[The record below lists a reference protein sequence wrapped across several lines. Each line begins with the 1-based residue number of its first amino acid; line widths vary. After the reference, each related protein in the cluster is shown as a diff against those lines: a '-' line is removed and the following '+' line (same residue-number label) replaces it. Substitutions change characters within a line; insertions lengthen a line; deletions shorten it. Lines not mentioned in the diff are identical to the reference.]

1 LVTVVS
7 RTTKLVVSGINARGR
22 RLTLCFFANTYV
34 RKPAA
39 GPEEQAVSRSLF
51 PVGKRINDDYVMQLY
66 GLETQTWTKEQFTE
80 AVENITTIRT
90 EARSYA
96 KGHCESR
103 ALTYVKNLGVNV
115 SSMKELKRKFA
126 EDGSTLFAAKVWA
139 ACYNPFENDWELEG
153 EKECLAAM
161 NLTYKEA
168 GGERLKGCFARL
180 FVDIKKEMCKAINKA
195 TLATHG
201 GQIRMKRTKEEVVR
215 LGVHKKRK
223 KGTVV
228 GGWYSLAIDDLM
240 GPGEILQKELQKEL
254 QVSRV
259 VVCHMCLSILFLTI
273 RSPRHIG

>member
-1 LVTVVS
+1 M
-7 RTTKLVVSGINARGR
+7 
-22 RLTLCFFANTYV
+22 
-34 RKPAA
+34 
-39 GPEEQAVSRSLF
+39 
-51 PVGKRINDDYVMQLY
+51 GKRINDDYVMQLY
-66 GLETQTWTKEQFTE
+66 GLDTQSWTKEQFAE
-80 AVENITTIRT
+80 AVGNITRIRT

-161 NLTYKEA
+161 NLTYNESGA
-168 GGERLKGCFARL
+168 RVKGCFARL
-180 FVDIKKEMCKAINKA
+180 FVDEKKEMCKAINKA
-195 TLATHG
+195 TRGTHG
-201 GQIRMKRTKEEVVR
+201 GQIRMKRTKEEVNR

-240 GPGEILQKELQKEL
+240 GPGEILQQELQEEL
-254 QVSRV
+254 RVSQV
-259 VVCHMCLSILFLTI
+259 VVCHVFVCFISNYMFAVT
-273 RSPRHIG
+273 

>member
-1 LVTVVS
+1 VALDS
-7 RTTKLVVSGINARGR
+7 HSAFL
-22 RLTLCFFANTYV
+22 NTYV

-39 GPEEQAVSRSLF
+39 GPAEEAVSHSVF
-51 PVGKRINDDYVMQLY
+51 PVGKRINEDYVMQLY
-66 GLETQTWTKEQFTE
+66 GMETQSWTKEQFAE
-80 AVENITTIRT
+80 AVENITRIRT

-103 ALTYVKNLGVNV
+103 ALTYVKNLGVDV

-161 NLTYKEA
+161 NLTYKESVT
-168 GGERLKGCFARL
+168 RVKGCFARL
-180 FVDIKKEMCKAINKA
+180 FVDEKKEMCKAINKA
-195 TLATHG
+195 TVATHG
-201 GQIRMKRTKEEVVR
+201 GQIRMKRTREEVNR

-223 KGTVV
+223 KGTAV

-240 GPGEILQKELQKEL
+240 GPGEILQRELQTEL
-254 QVSRV
+254 QVSQV
-259 VVCHMCLSILFLTI
+259 VVCLVFVYFISN
-273 RSPRHIG
+273 